1 MEAWAHHPLQRG
13 VFGFAE
19 ANVATGAAAPGVGS
33 GMLAP
38 FRDRRTPLRGALL
51 SVGLLFCSLV
61 RPSLAVPGQ
70 AAAPLT
76 LRFVNAGAAAA
87 VVVTAP
93 TGQVLLFTPHPNL
106 CSAADLRRTYRINR
120 IDVVVPRV
128 SESAAR
134 RHTFAAPCPA
144 IPSAGRRTGGPQ
156 WDLPGRPLRTQTQFN
171 FGEVRIL
178 VITPPEDAPRTARQ
192 GTALRIEYGDFS
204 ALLVGETSAA
214 QTEGW
219 LRAFHGQ
226 PLGPVDVY
234 GTVPRSHVAGDTE
247 EWLRSVRPRNV
258 IVQVGEAGRL
268 PTSVPRPYNQMGAAV
283 WRTDRQGMVTVNVRA
298 NGWYQIKAE
307 RGPATGVLPPVGQA
321 VPALPP
327 SLDQLPPT
335 FIPDGN

>member
-1 MEAWAHHPLQRG
+1 
-13 VFGFAE
+13 VC
-19 ANVATGAAAPGVGS
+19 
-33 GMLAP
+33 
-38 FRDRRTPLRGALL
+38 
-51 SVGLLFCSLV
+51 LLFCGWGF
-61 RPSLAVPGQ
+61 PSLAVPGQ

-76 LRFVNAGAAAA
+76 LQFVNAGAAAA

-106 CSAADLRRTYRINR
+106 CNADDFRRTYRLNR
-120 IDVVVPRV
+120 IDVVIPGV
-128 SESAAR
+128 SESAAG
-134 RHTFAAPCPA
+134 RHIFGAPCQA
-144 IPSAGRRTGGPQ
+144 TSSAGERSDGPQ
-156 WDLPGRPLRTQTQFN
+156 WVWSGRPLRTQTQFN
-171 FGEVRIL
+171 FGEVRML
-178 VITPPEDAPRTARQ
+178 VITPPDDAPQTERQ
-192 GTALRIEYGDFS
+192 ATALRIEYGDFS

>member
-1 MEAWAHHPLQRG
+1 MC
-13 VFGFAE
+13 
-19 ANVATGAAAPGVGS
+19 
-33 GMLAP
+33 
-38 FRDRRTPLRGALL
+38 
-51 SVGLLFCSLV
+51 LLFCGLV
-61 RPSLAVPGQ
+61 LPSLAVPGQ

-93 TGQVLLFTPHPNL
+93 TGQVLLFSPDPNF
-106 CSAADLRRTYRINR
+106 CSADDFRRTYRLNR
-120 IDVVVPRV
+120 SDVVIPGV
-128 SESAAR
+128 SESVAG
-134 RHTFAAPCPA
+134 RHTVGVPCPA
-144 IPSAGRRTGGPQ
+144 TPSAGERSGGRQ
-156 WDLPGRPLRTQTQFN
+156 WVWSGRSLRTQTQFN
-171 FGEVRIL
+171 FGEVRML
-178 VITPPEDAPRTARQ
+178 VITPPDDAPRTARQ
-192 GTALRIEYGDFS
+192 GTALWIEQGDFS

-226 PLGPVDVY
+226 PLGPLDVY
-234 GTVPRSHVAGDTE
+234 GTVPQSHAAGDTE

-268 PTSVPRPYNQMGAAV
+268 PTPVRRPYNQMGAAV
-283 WRTDRQGMVTVNVRA
+283 WRTDRQGTVTVTVRA
-298 NGWYQIKAE
+298 NGWYQIKTE
-307 RGPATGVLPPVGQA
+307 RGPANGVLPPVGQA

>member
-1 MEAWAHHPLQRG
+1 M
-13 VFGFAE
+13 
-19 ANVATGAAAPGVGS
+19 ATGAAAPGVGS

-51 SVGLLFCSLV
+51 PMCLLFCGWVL
-61 RPSLAVPGQ
+61 PSLAVPGQ

-93 TGQVLLFTPHPNL
+93 TGQVLLFSPDPNF
-106 CSAADLRRTYRINR
+106 CSADDFRRTYRLNR
-120 IDVVVPRV
+120 IDVVIPRV
-128 SESAAR
+128 SESMAG

-144 IPSAGRRTGGPQ
+144 TPSAGERSSGPQ
-156 WDLPGRPLRTQTQFN
+156 WVWSGRSLRTQTQFN

-178 VITPPEDAPRTARQ
+178 VITPPDDAPRTERQ

-234 GTVPRSHVAGDTE
+234 GTGPRSHAAGDTE

-268 PTSVPRPYNQMGAAV
+268 PAPVPGPYKQMGAAV
-283 WRTDRQGMVTVNVRA
+283 WRTDRQGTVTVTVWA
-298 NGWYQIKAE
+298 NGWYQVE
-307 RGPATGVLPPVGQA
+307 TGRGPATGLLPPAGQA
-321 VPALPP
+321 VPGLPP